1 MKVASYLILL
11 TFLFLL
17 TDKTYSQVR
26 IFERNTNDTIANKGL
41 FLESS
46 QRTFVNLNGQ
56 WELSFNEGH
65 NFAKV
70 IVPLAYNFSGVTVF
84 KKRFVVSDELVSKYS
99 FILVA
104 EGINYESE
112 ISINGVFV
120 TKHTGGSSSIVN
132 LIEENIISKDNT
144 IEIKVNNCL
153 SYSNTIP
160 LSNQVNYSKNY
171 GGINRD
177 IYLIAVPKIFV
188 SDCQLLTSFESA
200 SNMKLTNK
208 INIKTTELT
217 KVYSGNEFRV
227 RTYVILEN
235 ITDSS
240 NTIDTVSKSDEIKFN
255 LENFKS
261 QTFEN
266 NLTISNPL
274 YWSPQNPNL
283 YKIRTII
290 TDADG
295 NLVDEFNMNYGFRDV
310 KFTSNAVVVNGT
322 EMVLKGINYYED
334 SYKYASALS
343 YSEVETDIKNI
354 KALGCNAIRVPG
366 RSAHPYIISLA
377 NKYGLFVMMEIP
389 FNEVPYEIMKDDDY
403 RFMASGYIED
413 VINVNRNNPS
423 ILMWGIGN
431 DFDVTQDISSNYVK
445 EFKEYVNK
453 LDSRKVYFTT
463 RNLSDIKNINE
474 SDIVCLNLEH
484 YSFEY
489 IKKFVDDV
497 NNISLAKKFQNKT
510 VFISGY
516 GRRIDNN
523 NRNGYSDIHSVE
535 YQTKFLMDVY
545 SLVKTK
551 FPGSIISSYADW
563 TADRPLNFPLDH
575 DPFINTTGLYTIKR
589 EPKQAQQYVQRMLN
603 NQESPK
609 ILEGNSPESSSNVF
623 IIVGIVFN
631 IIFLVLITNLKRL
644 KETFWKGLYRPK
656 NFFLFASEQFL
667 IPNFLNVVLAIF
679 ISVGIA
685 LFWASVFNLY
695 RESNDLDMLLANI
708 FASDTL
714 KIWFSTISNS
724 PQLSIPV
731 LTVINFILILFT
743 AVIIFVISLFTRRG
757 ANFKNVYTV
766 AVWSSLPFIIFLPV
780 GTIIY
785 KLGLLNSEYI
795 YLSII
800 LFALI
805 HLVYLYRLINGARIV
820 LEFSILKSF
829 SYAVIIILILYGGFI
844 SYFYYGRNTF
854 YLINLISSYN

>member
-11 TFLFLL
+11 TFLFLFHN
-17 TDKTYSQVR
+17 TSQGQVR
-26 IFERNTNDTIANKGL
+26 IFERNTNDTIENKGL

-46 QRTFVNLNGQ
+46 QRTFINLNGQ

-70 IVPLAYNFSGVTVF
+70 IVPLAYDFTGTAIF
-84 KKRFVVSDELVSKYS
+84 KKRFIVSDELVSKYS

-120 TKHTGGSSSIVN
+120 TKHIGGSSSIIN

-188 SDCQLLTSFESA
+188 SDVQLLTSYENA
-200 SNMKLTNK
+200 STVKLTNK
-208 INIKTTELT
+208 INIKATELT
-217 KVYSGNEFRV
+217 KIYSGNEFKV
-227 RTYVILEN
+227 RTFIIREQ

-240 NTIDTVSKSDEIKFN
+240 NSVDTVGKSDEIKFN

-261 QTFEN
+261 QMFEN
-266 NLTISNPL
+266 SVNISNPA

-283 YKIRTII
+283 YKIRTVI

-295 NLVDEFNMNYGFRDV
+295 NVVDEYNVNYGLRDV
-310 KFTSNAVVVNGT
+310 KFTSNAVIVNGT
-322 EMVLKGINYYED
+322 EMILKGINYYED
-334 SYKYASALS
+334 SYKFASALN
-343 YSEVETDIKNI
+343 YAEVEADIKNI
-354 KALGCNAIRVPG
+354 KALGCNTIRAPG

-403 RFMASGYIED
+403 RFIASEYIND
-413 VINVNRNNPS
+413 VINVSRNNPS

-431 DFDVTQDISSNYVK
+431 DFDVTQEISSKYVK
-445 EFKEYVNK
+445 EFKEITGK
-453 LDSRKVYFTT
+453 LDSRKTYFTT
-463 RNLSDIKNINE
+463 RNLSDIKCIDE
-474 SDIVCLNLEH
+474 ADVVCLNLEH
-484 YSFEY
+484 YSFDY
-489 IKKFVDDV
+489 IKKFLDDA
-497 NNISLAKKFQNKT
+497 NNVSLAKKFQNKT

-516 GRRIDNN
+516 GRRINNN

-545 SLVKTK
+545 AQVKTK

-563 TADRPLNFPLDH
+563 TADRPLNFPLDENY
-575 DPFINTTGLYTIKR
+575 FINTDGIYTIKR

-609 ILEGNSPESSSNVF
+609 ILEGNSSQSSSNVF
-623 IIVGIVFN
+623 IIVGLAFN
-631 IIFLVLITNLKRL
+631 IIFLFLVTNLKRL
-644 KETFWKGLYRPK
+644 KESFWKGLYRPK

-667 IPNFLNVVLAIF
+667 IPTFLNVVLAIF

-695 RESNDLDMLLANI
+695 KESNVFDMLLANI

-714 KIWFSTISNS
+714 KTFFSTLSNS
-724 PQLSIPV
+724 PEISIPV
-731 LTVINFILILFT
+731 LTAFNFILIFFT
-743 AVIIFVISLFTRRG
+743 AIIIFAISLFTRRG

-766 AVWSSLPFIIFLPV
+766 AVWSALPFIIFLPI

-785 KLGLLNSEYI
+785 KLGLANTEYI
-795 YLSII
+795 FLSVI
-800 LFALI
+800 LFLMI
-805 HLVYLYRLINGARIV
+805 HLIYLYRLINGARIV
-820 LEFSILKSF
+820 LEFSILRAF